1 MSGTTDT
8 VKGRTKE
15 AVGVVTNDQKLKDE
29 GRVDQVVGKVK
40 KTVEQVIDKAK
51 E

>member
-8 VKGRTKE
+8 IKGRVKE
-15 AVGVVTNDQKLKDE
+15 AVDVVTDDQKLKDE
-29 GRVDQVVGKVK
+29 GRVDQAVGKVK

>member
-1 MSGTTDT
+1 MSGATDT
-8 VKGRTKE
+8 IKGRVKE
-15 AVGVVTNDQKLKDE
+15 AVGIVTNDQKLKDE
-29 GRVDQVVGKVK
+29 GRVDQAVGKVK